1 MKQNKLNKV
10 FSIFMAILM
19 MFVVATPVLAQD
31 ISDPLTNLT
40 VHKLQYEL
48 IEGDATPS
56 IQNTGAEIELPQTV
70 KPWDNT
76 KNGTVGFTIYK
87 LNSSL
92 IEGKTLSP
100 QEIANNYTNYD
111 PTAIGSEVIVSSEQA
126 NLGQANFDNL
136 QEGYYVIVETT
147 SPQTAT
153 TKSAN
158 MFVALP
164 LTNLEGTG
172 YEQNVHLYPKN
183 QLTPVVQELTKLVHR
198 NGTDNAPVAY
208 EGATFEL
215 YSGTPGNG
223 TLIQNSE
230 QLTDTEGKISVTD
243 LTVGSYYFVET
254 LVATTDQTKSETLD
268 HNNVLIKPEFT
279 NTASNRLTFVYN
291 TDGTITYPEGS
302 LLAEGQ
308 QVVNYETPS
317 IEKEIVEDT
326 DKVYAVGDTIQYK
339 LTIPTPHDVNTYTE
353 FKVQDVAA
361 IGLTVDSSSISI
373 EGKTLDVDYT
383 VATSEDGTISI
394 NFVPTNLT
402 NGEDIVITYTGLI
415 NEKAVIG
422 ETQNNTATLLF
433 NNGYE
438 TGSDKDEE
446 NVVTYGHTLKK
457 VDTGIFGSNLVQT
470 PLQGAEFVIKN
481 EAGKFLLVAE
491 NSRTWVET
499 QTDATIFTTNEDG
512 LIKLTGLDLG
522 NYTAVEIKAPV
533 GYQLPTNPETEFT
546 ITGIAEGE
554 STWKMATTEITNT
567 KLPDMPMTGSEKVV
581 LVVSGLVALLV
592 IALVLGKKSKKEEVR

>member
-10 FSIFMAILM
+10 LSIFMALL
-19 MFVVATPVLAQD
+19 VVFGVVKPVLAQE

-40 VHKLQYEL
+40 VHKLEYEL
-48 IEGDATPS
+48 IEGENTPS
-56 IQNTGAEIELPQTV
+56 IQNTGAEIDLPQTV

-87 LNSSL
+87 LDSSL
-92 IEGKTLSP
+92 IKGKTLNP

-111 PTAIGSEVIVSSEQA
+111 PTAIGSEVIVSSEQVS
-126 NLGQANFDNL
+126 LGQANFDNL

-164 LTNLEGTG
+164 LTNSEGTG

-198 NGTDNAPVAY
+198 NGTDTTPVAY

-230 QLTDTEGKISVTD
+230 QLTDTDGKISVTD

-254 LVATTDQTKSETLD
+254 FVATPDQTKSETVD

-279 NTASNRLTFVYN
+279 NTVSNKLTFVYN
-291 TDGTITYPEGS
+291 ADGTITYPEGS
-302 LLAEGQ
+302 LLAQGQ

-339 LTIPTPHDVNTYTE
+339 LIIPTPHDVNTYTE
-353 FKVQDVAA
+353 FKVQDVTAT
-361 IGLTVDSSSISI
+361 GLTVDSSSISI
-373 EGKTLDVDYT
+373 EGKTLDTDYT

-402 NGEDIVITYTGLI
+402 NGEDIVITYTGFI
-415 NEKAVIG
+415 NEEAV
-422 ETQNNTATLLF
+422 
-433 NNGYE
+433 
-438 TGSDKDEE
+438 
-446 NVVTYGHTLKK
+446 
-457 VDTGIFGSNLVQT
+457 
-470 PLQGAEFVIKN
+470 
-481 EAGKFLLVAE
+481 
-491 NSRTWVET
+491 RC
-499 QTDATIFTTNEDG
+499 
-512 LIKLTGLDLG
+512 
-522 NYTAVEIKAPV
+522 
-533 GYQLPTNPETEFT
+533 
-546 ITGIAEGE
+546 
-554 STWKMATTEITNT
+554 
-567 KLPDMPMTGSEKVV
+567 
-581 LVVSGLVALLV
+581 
-592 IALVLGKKSKKEEVR
+592 